1 MMKLSA
7 GTVSRPTQRGFTLVE
22 LMIVVAI
29 LGIIAA
35 IAYPNYT
42 EQVKKGKRAEG
53 QTVLME
59 TAQYLQRYYIAKNS
73 YTGMTDQELENA
85 GYGKAPKGSANPSY
99 VITVEVA
106 DGDRGYT
113 LKATDVPDQ
122 LPELVHVLKAA
133 VDRREAHIGHLVDA
147 LEFAHHQLTQAVL
160 GNSRAPLASS
170 LSWMRSMAAST
181 CSMLTGRLRRA
192 SIIDPRSLAGSNSTR
207 APSFLTTAGRAI
219 SARS

>member
-42 EQVKKGKRAEG
+42 DPVKKGKRAEG

-113 LKATDVPDQ
+113 LKATPQFPDDACGYLTLADTGQ
-122 LPELVHVLKAA
+122 KGTEVEGAVAA
-133 VDRREAHIGHLVDA
+133 C
-147 LEFAHHQLTQAVL
+147 
-160 GNSRAPLASS
+160 
-170 LSWMRSMAAST
+170 WK
-181 CSMLTGRLRRA
+181 
-192 SIIDPRSLAGSNSTR
+192 
-207 APSFLTTAGRAI
+207 
-219 SARS
+219 